1 MEDLKEGVENMQSTM
16 KTTLLL
22 ASLTALIVF
31 IGAALGGQSG
41 MIIAFTFAVIM
52 NFGAYWFSDRIV
64 LKMYRARQVDPSQA
78 PGLYQVVE
86 RLAQK
91 SGLPTPRVYVIPQ
104 DSPNAFATGRNPEH
118 AVVAVTQGILRLMS
132 DEELEGVLAHEL
144 GHVKNRD
151 ILISSIA
158 ATLAGAIMMLASMA
172 RWTAIF
178 GGVSRDDDEGGVFGL
193 LFMMFLAPLAA
204 ALIQMAI
211 SRTREYQADAT
222 AAEMTGNPYGLAHA
236 LEKLGKATKQI
247 PMEANPSTAHMFI
260 VNPLSGRSMMKLFST
275 HPPLEERIRRLLGR

>member
-1 MEDLKEGVENMQSTM
+1 MQSTL

-22 ASLTALIVF
+22 ASLTAVIMLIGGYF
-31 IGAALGGQSG
+31 GGQSG

-52 NFGAYWFSDRIV
+52 NFGAYWFSDKVV
-64 LKMYRARQVDPSQA
+64 LKMYSARQVDPSQA
-78 PGLYQVVE
+78 PGLYQMVE

-118 AVVAVTQGILRLMS
+118 AVVAVTQGLLRLMS

-172 RWTAIF
+172 RWAAIF
-178 GGVSRDDDEGGVFGL
+178 GGVGRDDDEGGGVFGL

-222 AAEMTGNPYGLAHA
+222 AAEMTGTPYGLAHA

-260 VNPLSGRSMMKLFST
+260 VNPLSGRAMMKLFST

>member
-1 MEDLKEGVENMQSTM
+1 M

-31 IGAALGGQSG
+31 IGGSLGGQSG

-52 NFGAYWFSDRIV
+52 NFGAYWFSDKIV
-64 LKMYRARQVDPSQA
+64 LKMYRARQVEPSQA
-78 PGLYQVVE
+78 PGLYQMVE
-86 RLAQK
+86 RLSQK

-172 RWTAIF
+172 RWAAIF
-178 GGVSRDDDEGGVFGL
+178 GGVNRDDDEGGGVFGL

-204 ALIQMAI
+204 GLIQMAI
-211 SRTREYQADAT
+211 SRTREYKADAT
-222 AAEMTGNPYGLAHA
+222 AAEMTGSPYGLAHA
-236 LEKLGKATKQI
+236 LEKLGKATRQI

>member
-1 MEDLKEGVENMQSTM
+1 MQNTM

-31 IGAALGGQSG
+31 IGGSFGGQSG
-41 MIIAFTFAVIM
+41 MIVAFTFAVIM
-52 NFGAYWFSDRIV
+52 NFGAYWFSDKVV
-64 LKMYRARQVDPSQA
+64 LGMYRARQVDPSQA
-78 PGLYQVVE
+78 PGLHQMVE

-104 DSPNAFATGRNPEH
+104 DSPNAFATGRDPEH
-118 AVVAVTQGILRLMS
+118 AVVAVTQGLLRLMS

-172 RWTAIF
+172 RWAAIF
-178 GGVSRDDDEGGVFGL
+178 GGGNRDDDEGGGVFGL

-204 ALIQMAI
+204 MLIQMAI

-222 AAEMTGNPYGLAHA
+222 AAEMTGSPYGLAHA
-236 LEKLGKATKQI
+236 LEKLGKATRQI

>member
-1 MEDLKEGVENMQSTM
+1 MQNTF

-22 ASLTALIVF
+22 ASLTGLIML
-31 IGAALGGQSG
+31 IGGYFGGQSG
-41 MIIAFTFAVIM
+41 MIIAFAFAVIM
-52 NFGAYWFSDRIV
+52 NFGAYWFSDKVV
-64 LKMYRARQVDPSQA
+64 LKMYNARQVEPSQA
-78 PGLYQVVE
+78 PGLYQMVE

-91 SGLPTPRVYVIPQ
+91 AGLPTPRVYVIPQ
-104 DSPNAFATGRNPEH
+104 EQPNAFATGRNPEH
-118 AVVAVTQGILRLMS
+118 AVVAVTQGILRLMN

-172 RWTAIF
+172 RWAAIF
-178 GGVSRDDDEGGVFGL
+178 GGVGRDDDEGGGIFGL
-193 LFMMFLAPLAA
+193 LFMMFLAPIAA
-204 ALIQMAI
+204 VLIQMAI

-222 AAEMTGNPYGLAHA
+222 AAEMTGTPYGLAHA
-236 LEKLGKATKQI
+236 LEKLGKATQRI

-260 VNPLSGRSMMKLFST
+260 VNPLSGKSMMKLFST

>member
-1 MEDLKEGVENMQSTM
+1 MQNTF

-22 ASLTALIVF
+22 ASLTGLIML
-31 IGAALGGQSG
+31 IGGYFGGQSG
-41 MIIAFTFAVIM
+41 MIIAFAFAVIM
-52 NFGAYWFSDRIV
+52 NFGAYWFSDKVV
-64 LKMYRARQVDPSQA
+64 LKMYNARQVEPSQA
-78 PGLYQVVE
+78 PGLYQMVE

-91 SGLPTPRVYVIPQ
+91 AGLPTPRVYVIPQ
-104 DSPNAFATGRNPEH
+104 EQPNAFATGRDPEH
-118 AVVAVTQGILRLMS
+118 AVVAVTQGILRLMN

-151 ILISSIA
+151 ILIGSIA

-172 RWTAIF
+172 RWAAIF
-178 GGVSRDDDEGGVFGL
+178 GGVGRDDDEGGGIFGL
-193 LFMMFLAPLAA
+193 LFMMFLAPIAA
-204 ALIQMAI
+204 VLIQMAI

-222 AAEMTGNPYGLAHA
+222 AAEMTGTPYGLAHA
-236 LEKLGKATKQI
+236 LEKLGKATQRI

-260 VNPLSGRSMMKLFST
+260 VNPLSGKSMMKLFST